1 MKGAQG
7 VRPADVT
14 VLPPRTTA
22 TTPVVQ
28 DISIADAPESVSS
41 FLSFSLAP

>member
-14 VLPPRTTA
+14 ALPPRATA
-22 TTPVVQ
+22 TTMVVQ
-28 DISIADAPESVSS
+28 ELSIADAPESVSS
-41 FLSFSLAP
+41 FLLFSLAR